1 MDTAIIKD
9 GNNYIA
15 VSLFPV
21 CFIGWG
27 KTENGA
33 INSLNDNLYDFCNWL
48 SAPLPKDLKVSVV
61 ERVSGEIGKI
71 KLKADENINPKKY
84 AEITIQTAFSFKCFW
99 DSFEQSE
106 SENELCEKTFA
117 KLGIDGGVLGYS
129 AEITDSG
136 DKAKMRE
143 FIFYVYSLAKT
154 VWKSLVERKVEF
166 SDTFRFNF
174 AY

>member
-33 INSLNDNLYDFCNWL
+33 INSLSDNLYDFCNWL
-48 SAPLPKDLKVSVV
+48 SLPLPKDIKVKIV
-61 ERVSGEIGKI
+61 ERVSGEIGEI
-71 KLKADENINPKKY
+71 CLQADKDTPTKKY
-84 AEITIQTAFSFKCFW
+84 AEITMQTAFSFKCFW
-99 DSFEQSE
+99 ESFTP
-106 SENELCEKTFA
+106 NEIEIEEYNKTFE
-117 KLGIDGGVLGYS
+117 KLGIDDGIIGYS
-129 AEITDSG
+129 ASISDSG
-136 DKAKMRE
+136 NKAKMRE
-143 FIFYVYSLAKT
+143 FVLAVYSLAKT
-154 VWKSLVERKVEF
+154 LWRSLVERKSDY

-174 AY
+174 SY